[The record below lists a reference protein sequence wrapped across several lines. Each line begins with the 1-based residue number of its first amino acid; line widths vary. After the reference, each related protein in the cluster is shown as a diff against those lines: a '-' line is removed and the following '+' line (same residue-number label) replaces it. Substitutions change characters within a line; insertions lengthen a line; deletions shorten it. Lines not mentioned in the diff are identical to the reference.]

1 MDGSQVLIEA
11 DALTRYYKVRK
22 PSQGKGRRWFV
33 KRDYELVR
41 ALESVSFSIKH
52 GSAVGLV
59 GLNGAGKSTLLKL
72 VMGLLAPTSGSIRVA
87 GIEPNR
93 KRKDIAKS
101 IGVVFGHR
109 SQLWPDVSIIES
121 YEALRKIYSV
131 DPKAF
136 KERLD
141 RLAALVNIESIL
153 SRHPREIS
161 LGQRMRAEILA
172 SLLHGPK
179 LLILDEPTLGLDIV
193 VKASI
198 RQLIKSIVREQSC
211 TVILASHT
219 VADIEAICD
228 KVLLIHKGKIRY
240 EGKIEDIKTIAGSET
255 SLEVETIRINE
266 SQQPVKETTLIPVTS
281 PNIGEL
287 LSSISD
293 SDNKGISQIKI
304 SERTLEDVLHK
315 LLTDEDRQTE
325 QAC

>member
-1 MDGSQVLIEA
+1 M
-11 DALTRYYKVRK
+11 
-22 PSQGKGRRWFV
+22 
-33 KRDYELVR
+33 
-41 ALESVSFSIKH
+41 
-52 GSAVGLV
+52 
-59 GLNGAGKSTLLKL
+59 NGAGKSTLLKL

-141 RLAALVNIESIL
+141 RLAALVNVESIL

-161 LGQRMRAEILA
+161 LGQRMRTEILA
-172 SLLHGPK
+172 SLLHGPQ

-240 EGKIEDIKTIAGSET
+240 EGTIEDIKAIAGAET

-266 SQQPVKETTLIPVTS
+266 AQQPVKETTLIPVTS
-281 PNIGEL
+281 PNIGEVL
-287 LSSISD
+287 RSIADSD
-293 SDNKGISQIKI
+293 SKGISQIKI

-315 LLTDEDRQTE
+315 LLTDEERQTE
-325 QAC
+325 QTC